1 MRILQLTDLHIG
13 EEGEDTYG
21 VDVRSN
27 FLKIIDFAKT
37 LQPDRIVLTGDLCFR
52 SGNTDIYF
60 WIKYLLDQLAVPFD
74 VISGNHDDPAQ
85 LAKVFGTF
93 SDLHRGEL
101 YFARN
106 FGECPALFLDT
117 TVGSLSQR
125 QLDWLQQQ
133 LQAIQQ
139 ELLLFMHHPPLIAGV
154 PYMDKSHA
162 LKPESRK
169 ALQDILFGFSWQIHA
184 FCGHYHVE
192 KIVAEKN
199 VAVHITP
206 SCFFQI
212 DPVAETFRIDHHR
225 IGLRE
230 IIVKDKKIRQRVRYL
245 PT

>member
-13 EEGEDTYG
+13 EEGEETYG

-37 LQPDRIVLTGDLCFR
+37 LHPDRIVLTGDLCFR

-74 VISGNHDDPAQ
+74 VIAGNHDDPAQ
-85 LAKVFGTF
+85 LAKVFGTL
-93 SDLHRGEL
+93 SDLHQGEL

-106 FGECPALFLDT
+106 FGESPALFLDT
-117 TVGSLSQR
+117 TVGKLSDQ
-125 QLDWLQQQ
+125 QLAWLQQQ
-133 LQAIQQ
+133 LEGIQQ
-139 ELLLFMHHPPLIAGV
+139 DVLLFLHHPPLIAQV
-154 PYMDKSHA
+154 PYMDKRHA
-162 LKPESRK
+162 LKPESQK
-169 ALQDILFGFSWQIHA
+169 ALQDIFFSFSWQIRA

-192 KIVAEKN
+192 KTVTAKN

-230 IIVKDKKIRQRVRYL
+230 IIVKNKKIQHSVKYL